1 MQIRDD
7 GPEQSR
13 WLAAIAKERDHNA
26 IEKYVTMVE
35 DLMGELRLVT
45 VGEAF
50 EYVAAHLR
58 RIIATVQG
66 EPLRQL
72 RESLRLVDTIVELSR
87 DMPGTQLVQLAS
99 RLRDECYR
107 IQQWSL
113 NPTSESDA
121 DNLMDGLEILIT
133 VVRVIA
139 IQQGVYVFLVFAV

>member
-1 MQIRDD
+1 
-7 GPEQSR
+7 
-13 WLAAIAKERDHNA
+13 
-26 IEKYVTMVE
+26 MVE

-50 EYVAAHLR
+50 EYVATHLR
-58 RIIATVQG
+58 RITATVQVQG